1 MDRLKIYEVPQ
12 GAVKNRDFRIR
23 LRTRGG
29 SWQEA
34 EAYKIRIE
42 MHHVS
47 EASMVYFDFSGGVE
61 CEITSLRETVRSV
74 EIRPASKRVRFRQKG
89 DTITFF
95 LTETA

>member
-34 EAYKIRIE
+34 EAYKIRI
-42 MHHVS
+42 
-47 EASMVYFDFSGGVE
+47 
-61 CEITSLRETVRSV
+61 
-74 EIRPASKRVRFRQKG
+74 
-89 DTITFF
+89 
-95 LTETA
+95 